1 MHRKTKDLIKNI
13 RIKPLK
19 DLDFLDLK
27 QKVNF
32 PLISLSKSN
41 IHFALQVIKKD
52 VKVLTKCNLIDYSLF
67 IAIVKDEA
75 SQSEENEVDE
85 DAQQPLKG
93 VFTKNN
99 DTKYT
104 YCISIIDFLTEYTF
118 RKKMENFYKS
128 ITKFG
133 KEKKAISVVDATSY
147 SIRFNKFMRNH
158 VFTVDSKIK
167 KK

>member
-52 VKVLTKCNLIDYSLF
+52 VKVLTKCNLMDYSLF

-85 DAQQPLKG
+85 DDQQPLKG
-93 VFTKNN
+93 FFTKNN

-104 YCISIIDFLTEYTF
+104 YCRFLHRIY
-118 RKKMENFYKS
+118 
-128 ITKFG
+128 I
-133 KEKKAISVVDATSY
+133 
-147 SIRFNKFMRNH
+147 
-158 VFTVDSKIK
+158 
-167 KK
+167 

>member
-1 MHRKTKDLIKNI
+1 M
-13 RIKPLK
+13 
-19 DLDFLDLK
+19 
-27 QKVNF
+27 
-32 PLISLSKSN
+32 
-41 IHFALQVIKKD
+41 
-52 VKVLTKCNLIDYSLF
+52 DYSLF

-85 DAQQPLKG
+85 DDQQPLKG

-104 YCISIIDFLTEYTF
+104 YCISIIDFLTF